1 MKTKFLWSKILV
13 ITGFVFFLIGTIDP
27 LEGSP
32 VIIFGSL
39 LIAIGAYLYKS
50 KYQLLLNLSF
60 LFLVIGVGI
69 LFWLSSLGGV
79 GEGSNLSIYWLYACL
94 PMPIGWLTCLVV
106 TILKFK
112 EGFKVPV
119 TILPS

>member
-1 MKTKFLWSKILV
+1 M
-13 ITGFVFFLIGTIDP
+13 ITGFVFFLIGTVDP

-32 VIIFGSL
+32 VIVFGSL
-39 LIAIGAYLYKS
+39 LIAIGAFFYKS

-60 LFLVIGVGI
+60 VFLSVGVGI

-79 GEGSNLSIYWLYACL
+79 GGDSDLSIYWLYACL

-112 EGFKVPV
+112 EGFKIPV
-119 TILPS
+119 TIISS

>member
-1 MKTKFLWSKILV
+1 MKTKLLWSKILV

-32 VIIFGSL
+32 VIVFGSL
-39 LIAIGAYLYKS
+39 LIAIGAFLYKS

-60 LFLVIGVGI
+60 IFLVVGVVA
-69 LFWLSSLGGV
+69 LFWLSFYGGV
-79 GEGSNLSIYWLYACL
+79 GGNTGRSMYWLFVCL
-94 PMPIGWLTCLVV
+94 PMPIGWLTCLIV

-112 EGFKVPV
+112 EGFK
-119 TILPS
+119 TRT